1 MKRHENGLSSFP
13 RYVLSRGAR
22 WYLVIALIG
31 IIVQLIVFKQLYPF
45 ADFYSDSYSYIF
57 AARTHLEVSIQPM
70 GYAWFLALFH
80 AITSSD
86 TAVVIFQY
94 MFLQLAA
101 LYAFFTFLYL
111 YQPARTARNI
121 LFVFLLFNPVSLYLG
136 NHISADALFTG
147 LSLCWLAQL
156 VRVIQSP
163 HRRQVLAVAIVLLLL
178 FVLDTR
184 AYYYLLI
191 SAMAFLL
198 SRQKAWI
205 KLSGIVLPLL
215 LILPY
220 VLYTRQAAREMT
232 GAPQLAFAN
241 GWQSANNA
249 LHMYGHIRVDT
260 AALPAESRELDS
272 TAKAY
277 FAKLPAGFDGSVA
290 FAEGHYFLQQL
301 DAPLKRYRDQH
312 YKLTN
317 DYSRVLAYG
326 KAATVF
332 GPYGRYLIR
341 HHPGAYARYFMWPA
355 AGRYFLPPLEK
366 YAMYNGGSNVA
377 AEPAQEWFAY
387 KSNLLKPVSVIG
399 QGKVLG
405 LFPILFLICNI
416 CFLGCLLCLP
426 GLRDHDGAFQRTVWL
441 FGGYWLVNFVCSVF
455 SGDTALRYQYFP
467 MLLLLAAV
475 ALVADAVYKTA
486 AEKEKQL
493 A

>member
-1 MKRHENGLSSFP
+1 MKIHETGLSSFP

-22 WYLVIALIG
+22 WYLAIAVIG
-31 IIVQLIVFKQLYPF
+31 IIIQLIVFKQLYPF

-57 AARTHLEVSIQPM
+57 AARTHLDVSIQPM
-70 GYAWFLALFH
+70 GYAWLLALFH
-80 AITSSD
+80 AITTSD

-94 MFLQLAA
+94 GVLQLAA
-101 LYAFFTFLYL
+101 LYTFFVFLYH
-111 YQPARTARNI
+111 YQPGRTARNI

-136 NHISADALFTG
+136 NHISTDALWTG

-156 VRVIQSP
+156 VRVIHRP
-163 HRRQVLAVAIVLLLL
+163 HRRQVLAVAVVLLLL

-184 AYYYLLI
+184 TYYYLLI
-191 SAMAFLL
+191 SAVAFLL

-232 GAPQLAFAN
+232 GAPQLAFVD

-249 LHMYGHIRVDT
+249 LHMYRHIRVDRS
-260 AALPAESRELDS
+260 ALPAESLELDS
-272 TAKAY
+272 TVQAF
-277 FAKLPAGFDGSVA
+277 FAKLPAGFEESVA
-290 FAEGHYFLQQL
+290 FAEGHYFLQQP

-341 HHPGAYARYFMWPA
+341 HHPGAYARHFMWPA

-387 KSNLLKPVSVIG
+387 ESNLLKPVSVIG
-399 QGKVLG
+399 QGKILG
-405 LFPILFLICNI
+405 PFPILFLICNI

-426 GLRDHDGAFQRTVWL
+426 ALRYYDGAFRRTVWL
-441 FGGYWLVNFVCSVF
+441 FGGCWLLNFICSVF

-467 MLLLLAAV
+467 LLLLLAAV
-475 ALVADAVYKTA
+475 TLVTDAVFKA
-486 AEKEKQL
+486 ALEKEKQL